1 MKIPLI
7 PTYKFATA
15 AVLSF
20 SSQVLHA
27 NEWESQFDLLTA
39 GAASSVVLFQV
50 CRGDAAARQAAQ
62 MASNMLIAAANR
74 TPFANEAYQYARN
87 AYSMK
92 VRAFWQ
98 SNSGNQCGDMV
109 RLREIAVGTGFAIP

>member
-62 MASNMLIAAANR
+62 MASNMLIAAANS
-74 TPFANEAYQYARN
+74 TSYAAEAYQYAKD
-87 AYSMK
+87 AYSLK
-92 VRAFWQ
+92 VKAIWQ
-98 SNSGNQCGDMV
+98 SSSGFGCEELS
-109 RLREIAVGTGFAIP
+109 RLRDMARGTGFATP